1 MQRHFLSWCVVYT
14 KGKSGGIMNEL
25 FDLPSLEVKNKVSE
39 KKLQP
44 KLAALLKD
52 LNKNLYNK
60 ENSIKLILLAVLA
73 GESAFLLGE
82 PGTAKSLIAH
92 RISEGFEDLDTT
104 KPENAG
110 CVKYF
115 EYLMSQFS
123 TPDEIFGPVSL
134 QALKN
139 DEYKR
144 ITDNYLPKAQ
154 FAFLDE
160 IWKASPAIQN
170 SLLTILNEKKFQNG
184 FESQKVPLQGFVA
197 ASNELPAKNEG
208 LEAIF
213 DRFLVRIIEEPI
225 SSDSTFFKMITSK
238 KDTNTKIAN
247 KIDGSKLKLLQE
259 KAEEV
264 EFPEKLF
271 EIIRN
276 IRQEIKNYNKSLKED
291 QEAFLVSDRRWK
303 KIVGLL
309 KMSAFLNDRKEI
321 NLSDFEI
328 VPYCIWST
336 ENQYEEGKKIVKN
349 VIEKT
354 VKSYSE
360 GLEKLI
366 SEMETSRFSAK
377 NIRQKII
384 DEATLEKQN
393 FDKKINLA
401 EEEAKEN
408 IFKQNQFI
416 KIIQKQKSSVEEN
429 FEKVIESLKNIRNNQ
444 LKIESNHHD
453 IRPLRIEKD
462 SQIVEGINIGN
473 KIISKECYFVNTSLY
488 TVLSECNEMSIEDNL
503 EPVYLMNEKPF
514 SSEDLFRLYSM
525 CLGISVN
532 WNAKGYR
539 IPTFEERFYHIES
552 EENEN
557 ECVIC
562 DNISIISRFETSFMY
577 FKKKENLDLHKALGN
592 NPPAIEEKYLLIQK
606 HIAGNPKDISDKVSC
621 RIVRGKKNV
630 F

>member
-1 MQRHFLSWCVVYT
+1 
-14 KGKSGGIMNEL
+14 MNEL
-25 FDLPSLEVKNKVSE
+25 FDLPVLELKKEVSE
-39 KKLQP
+39 KKLLP
-44 KLAALLKD
+44 KLSALLKD
-52 LNKNLYNK
+52 LNHNLYNK

-144 ITDNYLPKAQ
+144 ITDNYLPKSQ

-264 EFPEKLF
+264 EFPENLF

-276 IRQEIKNYNKSLKED
+276 IRLEIKNYNKSLKED
-291 QEAFLVSDRRWK
+291 DEPFVVSDRRWK

-328 VPYCIWST
+328 LPYCIWST

-354 VKSYSE
+354 VKSYSD
-360 GLEKLI
+360 GLEKLFN
-366 SEMETSRFSAK
+366 EMETSRFSSE
-377 NIRQKII
+377 NIQQKII

-401 EEEAKEN
+401 EEAAKEN
-408 IFKQNQFI
+408 IFKQNQFL
-416 KIIQKQKSSVEEN
+416 KIIQKEKSSVEER
-429 FEKVIESLKNIRNNQ
+429 FEKAIDTLKNSKVINNQ
-444 LKIESNHHD
+444 LKIENNNQE
-453 IRPLRIEKD
+453 IRPMRIEKN
-462 SQIVEGINIGN
+462 SAIVEGIDIGN
-473 KIISKECYFVNTSLY
+473 KIISKECYFVNTRLY
-488 TVLSECNEMSIEDNL
+488 EVLCKCNEMSIEDNL
-503 EPVYLMNEKPF
+503 EPVYLVNGRPF
-514 SSEDLFRLYSM
+514 RSEDLSNFILNNNEIR
-525 CLGISVN
+525 VN
-532 WNAKGYR
+532 WNANGYR
-539 IPTFEERFYHIES
+539 IPSFEERFKNIES
-552 EENEN
+552 EEDEN
-557 ECVIC
+557 ECVLCNNQCVI
-562 DNISIISRFETSFMY
+562 DKMDLGAFYYMKASFMKA
-577 FKKKENLDLHKALGN
+577 FSMRRLPLIGLLEKEILFEHKKE
-592 NPPAIEEKYLLIQK
+592 
-606 HIAGNPKDISDKVSC
+606 DIRDICDKVSC

>member
-1 MQRHFLSWCVVYT
+1 MD
-14 KGKSGGIMNEL
+14 EL
-25 FDLPSLEVKNKVSE
+25 FDLPVLEVKKEVNST
-39 KKLQP
+39 KLQP

-52 LNKNLYNK
+52 LNQNLYNK

-213 DRFLVRIIEEPI
+213 DRFLVRIIEDPI

-238 KDTNTKIAN
+238 KDTNTQIAN

-259 KAEEV
+259 KSEEV
-264 EFPEKLF
+264 EFPENLF

-276 IRQEIKNYNKSLKED
+276 IRLEIKNYNKSLKED
-291 QEAFLVSDRRWK
+291 DEAFLVSDRRWK

-328 VPYCIWST
+328 VPYRIWST
-336 ENQYEEGKKIVKN
+336 ENQYEEGKKLVKN

-354 VKSYSE
+354 LKSYSE
-360 GLEKLI
+360 ALEKLFN
-366 SEMETSRFSAK
+366 EMETSIFSTEK
-377 NIRQKII
+377 KLKKII

-393 FDKKINLA
+393 FDKKIKLT
-401 EEEAKEN
+401 EEEVKEN
-408 IFKQNQFI
+408 IFKQNQFL
-416 KIIQKQKSSVEEN
+416 KIIQKQKSSVEER
-429 FEKVIESLKNIRNNQ
+429 FEKAIDILKNIKPANNQ
-444 LKIESNHHD
+444 LKIENNHQE
-453 IRPLRIEKD
+453 IRPMRIEKN
-462 SQIVEGINIGN
+462 SAIVECIDIGN
-473 KIISKECYFVNTSLY
+473 KLISKDCYFVNTSLY
-488 TVLSECNEMSIEDNL
+488 EVLYKCNEMSLEDNL
-503 EPVYLMNEKPF
+503 EPVYLMNGSPF
-514 SSEDLFRLYSM
+514 CSEDLSNI
-525 CLGISVN
+525 ISNYNEISIN
-532 WNAKGYR
+532 WNANGYR
-539 IPTFEERFYHIES
+539 IPGFEERFYHIEN

-557 ECVIC
+557 ECVIWINQGLM
-562 DNISIISRFETSFMY
+562 DRRNSGAFY
-577 FKKKENLDLHKALGN
+577 FTKSSNMKELDSWKQLGCN
-592 NPPAIEEKYLLIQK
+592 FDKGFLLMQEHNK
-606 HIAGNPKDISDKVSC
+606 GNVKDILHDVSC

>member
-1 MQRHFLSWCVVYT
+1 MVYT

-25 FDLPSLEVKNKVSE
+25 FDLPSLEVKKKVNGTKFQNKLS
-39 KKLQP
+39 
-44 KLAALLKD
+44 ALLKD

-104 KPENAG
+104 KPENSG

-213 DRFLVRIIEEPI
+213 DRFLVRIIEDPI

-238 KDTNTKIAN
+238 KDTNTQIAN

-264 EFPEKLF
+264 EFPENLF

-276 IRQEIKNYNKSLKED
+276 IRLEIKNYNKSLKED
-291 QEAFLVSDRRWK
+291 DEPFLVSDRRWK

-336 ENQYEEGKKIVKN
+336 EKQYEEGKKIVKN

-360 GLEKLI
+360 VLEKLFN
-366 SEMETSRFSAK
+366 EMETSRFSSE
-377 NIRQKII
+377 NIRKKII

-416 KIIQKQKSSVEEN
+416 KIIQKQKSSVEER
-429 FEKVIESLKNIRNNQ
+429 FEKAIDTLKNSKVINNQ
-444 LKIESNHHD
+444 LKIENNHQET
-453 IRPLRIEKD
+453 RPMRIGKN
-462 SQIVEGINIGN
+462 SAIVEGIDIGN
-473 KIISKECYFVNTSLY
+473 KLISKDCYFVNTSLY
-488 TVLSECNEMSIEDNL
+488 EVLYKCNEMSLEDNL
-503 EPVYLMNEKPF
+503 EPVYLMNGRPF
-514 SSEDLFRLYSM
+514 WREDLYDLN
-525 CLGISVN
+525 LNWNLVNIN
-532 WNAKGYR
+532 WNANGYR
-539 IPTFEERFYHIES
+539 IPSFEERFNHIENG
-552 EENEN
+552 ENEN
-557 ECVIC
+557 ECVIWEHQGV
-562 DNISIISRFETSFMY
+562 I
-577 FKKKENLDLHKALGN
+577 KKGDL
-592 NPPAIEEKYLLIQK
+592 
-606 HIAGNPKDISDKVSC
+606 
-621 RIVRGKKNV
+621 
-630 F
+630 

>member
-1 MQRHFLSWCVVYT
+1 
-14 KGKSGGIMNEL
+14 MNEL
-25 FDLPSLEVKNKVSE
+25 FDLPVLEVKKEVNST
-39 KKLQP
+39 KLQP

-52 LNKNLYNK
+52 LNQNLYNK

-213 DRFLVRIIEEPI
+213 DRFLVRIIEDPI

-238 KDTNTKIAN
+238 KDTNTQIAN

-259 KAEEV
+259 KSEEV
-264 EFPEKLF
+264 EFPENLF

-276 IRQEIKNYNKSLKED
+276 IRLEIKNYNKSLKED
-291 QEAFLVSDRRWK
+291 DEPFLVSDRRWK

-360 GLEKLI
+360 VLEKLFN
-366 SEMETSRFSAK
+366 EMETSIFSSEK
-377 NIRQKII
+377 KRQKII

-393 FDKKINLA
+393 FDKKIKLA
-401 EEEAKEN
+401 EEKAKEN
-408 IFKQNQFI
+408 IFKQNQFL
-416 KIIQKQKSSVEEN
+416 KIIQKQKSSVEER
-429 FEKVIESLKNIRNNQ
+429 FEKAIDTLKNIKLANNQ
-444 LKIESNHHD
+444 LKIENNHQET
-453 IRPLRIEKD
+453 RPMRIEKN
-462 SQIVEGINIGN
+462 SAIVEGIDIGS
-473 KIISKECYFVNTSLY
+473 KIISKDCYFVNTSLY
-488 TVLSECNEMSIEDNL
+488 EVLCKCNEMSIDDNL
-503 EPVYLMNEKPF
+503 EPVYLVNGRPF
-514 SSEDLFRLYSM
+514 WREDLSNI
-525 CLGISVN
+525 ISNYNEISIN
-532 WNAKGYR
+532 WNANGYR
-539 IPTFEERFYHIES
+539 IPSFEERFYHIEN

-557 ECVIC
+557 ECVIWNKQGVM
-562 DNISIISRFETSFMY
+562 DRRNSGAFYFTKSSNI
-577 FKKKENLDLHKALGN
+577 KELDSWKQLGCN
-592 NPPAIEEKYLLIQK
+592 FDKGFLLMQEHNK
-606 HIAGNPKDISDKVSC
+606 GNVKDILHDVSC

>member
-1 MQRHFLSWCVVYT
+1 
-14 KGKSGGIMNEL
+14 MNEL
-25 FDLPSLEVKNKVSE
+25 FDLPVLEVKKEENST
-39 KKLQP
+39 KLQP

-52 LNKNLYNK
+52 LNQNLYNK

-213 DRFLVRIIEEPI
+213 DRFLVRIIEDPI

-264 EFPEKLF
+264 EFPENLF

-276 IRQEIKNYNKSLKED
+276 IRLEIKNYNKSLKED
-291 QEAFLVSDRRWK
+291 DEAFLVSDRRWK

-309 KMSAFLNDRKEI
+309 RMSAFLNDRKEI
-321 NLSDFEI
+321 NFSDFEI

-360 GLEKLI
+360 GLEKLFN
-366 SEMETSRFSAK
+366 EMETSRFSTEK
-377 NIRQKII
+377 KRKKII

-401 EEEAKEN
+401 EEAAKEN
-408 IFKQNQFI
+408 IFKQNQFL
-416 KIIQKQKSSVEEN
+416 KIIQKQKSSIEER
-429 FEKVIESLKNIRNNQ
+429 FEKAIDTLKNIKLANNQ
-444 LKIESNHHD
+444 LKIENNHQET
-453 IRPLRIEKD
+453 RPMRIEKN
-462 SQIVEGINIGN
+462 SAIVEGIDIGN
-473 KIISKECYFVNTSLY
+473 KLISKDCYFVNTSLY
-488 TVLSECNEMSIEDNL
+488 EVLCKCNEMSIDDNL
-503 EPVYLMNEKPF
+503 EPVYLVNGRPF
-514 SSEDLFRLYSM
+514 WREDLSNI
-525 CLGISVN
+525 ISNYNEISIN
-532 WNAKGYR
+532 WNANGYR
-539 IPTFEERFYHIES
+539 IPSFEERFYHIEN

-557 ECVIC
+557 ECVIWNKQGVM
-562 DNISIISRFETSFMY
+562 DRRNSGAFYFTKSSNI
-577 FKKKENLDLHKALGN
+577 KELDSWKQLGCN
-592 NPPAIEEKYLLIQK
+592 FDKGFLLMQEHNK
-606 HIAGNPKDISDKVSC
+606 GNVKDILHDVSC

>member
-1 MQRHFLSWCVVYT
+1 
-14 KGKSGGIMNEL
+14 MNEL
-25 FDLPSLEVKNKVSE
+25 FDLPVLEVKKEVNST
-39 KKLQP
+39 KLQP

-213 DRFLVRIIEEPI
+213 DRFLVRIIEDPI

-238 KDTNTKIAN
+238 KDTNTQIAN

-259 KAEEV
+259 KSEEV
-264 EFPEKLF
+264 EFPENLF

-276 IRQEIKNYNKSLKED
+276 IRLEIKNYNKSLKED
-291 QEAFLVSDRRWK
+291 DEAFLVSDRRWK

-360 GLEKLI
+360 GLEKLFN
-366 SEMETSRFSAK
+366 EMETSRFSTEK
-377 NIRQKII
+377 KRKKII

-393 FDKKINLA
+393 FDKKIKLA
-401 EEEAKEN
+401 EEKAKEN
-408 IFKQNQFI
+408 IFNQNQFL
-416 KIIQKQKSSVEEN
+416 KIIQKQKSSVEER
-429 FEKVIESLKNIRNNQ
+429 FEKAIDTLKNIKLANNQ
-444 LKIESNHHD
+444 LKIENNHQET
-453 IRPLRIEKD
+453 RPMCIEKN
-462 SQIVEGINIGN
+462 SAIVEGIDIGN
-473 KIISKECYFVNTSLY
+473 KLISKDCYFVNTSLY
-488 TVLSECNEMSIEDNL
+488 EVLCKCNEMSIDDNL
-503 EPVYLMNEKPF
+503 EPVYLVNGRPF
-514 SSEDLFRLYSM
+514 WREDLSNI
-525 CLGISVN
+525 ISNYNEISIN
-532 WNAKGYR
+532 WNANGYR
-539 IPTFEERFYHIES
+539 IPSFEERFYHIEN

-557 ECVIC
+557 ECVIWNKQGVM
-562 DNISIISRFETSFMY
+562 DRRNSGAFYFTKSSNI
-577 FKKKENLDLHKALGN
+577 KELDSWKQLGCN
-592 NPPAIEEKYLLIQK
+592 FDKGFLLMQEHNK
-606 HIAGNPKDISDKVSC
+606 GNVKDILHDVSC

>member
-1 MQRHFLSWCVVYT
+1 
-14 KGKSGGIMNEL
+14 MNEL
-25 FDLPSLEVKNKVSE
+25 FDLPSLEVKKEV
-39 KKLQP
+39 KGTKLQP

-52 LNKNLYNK
+52 LNQNLYNK

-213 DRFLVRIIEEPI
+213 DRFLVRIIEDPI

-238 KDTNTKIAN
+238 KDTNTQIAN

-264 EFPEKLF
+264 EFPENLF

-276 IRQEIKNYNKSLKED
+276 IRLEIKNYNKSLKED
-291 QEAFLVSDRRWK
+291 DEPFLVSDRRWK

-336 ENQYEEGKKIVKN
+336 ENQYEDGKKIVKN

-360 GLEKLI
+360 VLEKLFN
-366 SEMETSRFSAK
+366 EMETSRFSSE
-377 NIRQKII
+377 NIRKKII

-401 EEEAKEN
+401 EEDAKEN
-408 IFKQNQFI
+408 IFKQNQFL
-416 KIIQKQKSSVEEN
+416 KIIQKQKSSVEER
-429 FEKVIESLKNIRNNQ
+429 FEKAIDTLKNSKVINNQ

-462 SQIVEGINIGN
+462 SQIVEGINIGS
-473 KIISKECYFVNTSLY
+473 KIISKDCYFVNTTLY
-488 TVLSECNEMSIEDNL
+488 EVLYKCNEMSIEDNL
-503 EPVYLMNEKPF
+503 EPVYLMNGRPF
-514 SSEDLFRLYSM
+514 SSEDLSNF
-525 CLGISVN
+525 ISKYNEIRIN
-532 WNAKGYR
+532 WKSNGYR
-539 IPTFEERFYHIES
+539 IPSFDERFKNIES
-552 EENEN
+552 EENVN
-557 ECVIC
+557 ECVLCNNQWEINKI
-562 DNISIISRFETSFMY
+562 DLGAFYFMKASFM
-577 FKKKENLDLHKALGN
+577 KASNMRILPLIGLPEKE
-592 NPPAIEEKYLLIQK
+592 ILLMQEHNKGSIR
-606 HIAGNPKDISDKVSC
+606 DISDKVSC

>member
-1 MQRHFLSWCVVYT
+1 
-14 KGKSGGIMNEL
+14 MNEL
-25 FDLPSLEVKNKVSE
+25 FDLPVLEVKKEVNST
-39 KKLQP
+39 KLQP

-213 DRFLVRIIEEPI
+213 DRFLVRIIEDPI

-264 EFPEKLF
+264 EFPENLF

-276 IRQEIKNYNKSLKED
+276 IRLEIKNYNKSLKED
-291 QEAFLVSDRRWK
+291 DEAFLVSDRRWK

-321 NLSDFEI
+321 NFSDFEI

-360 GLEKLI
+360 VLEKLFN
-366 SEMETSRFSAK
+366 EMETSIFSSEK
-377 NIRQKII
+377 KRQKII

-393 FDKKINLA
+393 FDKKIKLA
-401 EEEAKEN
+401 EEKAKEN
-408 IFKQNQFI
+408 IFKQNQFL
-416 KIIQKQKSSVEEN
+416 KIIQKQKSSVEER
-429 FEKVIESLKNIRNNQ
+429 FEKAIDTLKNIKLANNQ
-444 LKIESNHHD
+444 LKIENNHQET
-453 IRPLRIEKD
+453 RPMCIEKN
-462 SQIVEGINIGN
+462 SAIVEGIDIGN
-473 KIISKECYFVNTSLY
+473 KLISKDCYFVNTSLY
-488 TVLSECNEMSIEDNL
+488 EVLCKCNEMSIDDNL
-503 EPVYLMNEKPF
+503 EPVYLVNGRPF
-514 SSEDLFRLYSM
+514 WREDLSNI
-525 CLGISVN
+525 ISNYNEISIN
-532 WNAKGYR
+532 WNANGYR
-539 IPTFEERFYHIES
+539 IPSFEERFYHIEN

-557 ECVIC
+557 ECVIWNKQGVM
-562 DNISIISRFETSFMY
+562 DRRNSGAFYFTKSSNI
-577 FKKKENLDLHKALGN
+577 KELDSWKQLGCN
-592 NPPAIEEKYLLIQK
+592 FDKGFLLMQEHNK
-606 HIAGNPKDISDKVSC
+606 GNVKDILHDVSC

>member
-1 MQRHFLSWCVVYT
+1 
-14 KGKSGGIMNEL
+14 MNEL
-25 FDLPSLEVKNKVSE
+25 FDLPVLEVKKEENST
-39 KKLQP
+39 KLQP
-44 KLAALLKD
+44 KLAAILKD

-60 ENSIKLILLAVLA
+60 ENSIKMILLAVLA

-134 QALKN
+134 QALKK

-213 DRFLVRIIEEPI
+213 DRFLVRIIEDPI

-238 KDTNTKIAN
+238 KDTNTQIAN

-264 EFPEKLF
+264 EFPENLF

-276 IRQEIKNYNKSLKED
+276 IRLEIKNYNKSLKED
-291 QEAFLVSDRRWK
+291 DEPFLVSDRRWK

-360 GLEKLI
+360 GLEKLFN
-366 SEMETSRFSAK
+366 EMETSRFSSE
-377 NIRQKII
+377 NIRKKII

-416 KIIQKQKSSVEEN
+416 KIIQKQKSSVEER
-429 FEKVIESLKNIRNNQ
+429 FEKAIDILKNIKPANNQ
-444 LKIESNHHD
+444 VKIENNHQET
-453 IRPLRIEKD
+453 RPMRIGKN
-462 SQIVEGINIGN
+462 SAIVEGIDIGN
-473 KIISKECYFVNTSLY
+473 KIISKDCYFVNTSLY
-488 TVLSECNEMSIEDNL
+488 EVLYKCNEMSLEDNL
-503 EPVYLMNEKPF
+503 EPVYLMNGRPF
-514 SSEDLFRLYSM
+514 SSEDLSIFISTYNE
-525 CLGISVN
+525 ISVN
-532 WNAKGYR
+532 WNANGYRVPTFDERFKNIESDETEKECVLWNGHSQIFKRGQGFFYYMKSSNMKELNSLNLLLDKETLLVEEHNKGY
-539 IPTFEERFYHIES
+539 
-552 EENEN
+552 
-557 ECVIC
+557 
-562 DNISIISRFETSFMY
+562 
-577 FKKKENLDLHKALGN
+577 LD
-592 NPPAIEEKYLLIQK
+592 
-606 HIAGNPKDISDKVSC
+606 DISDRVSC

>member
-1 MQRHFLSWCVVYT
+1 
-14 KGKSGGIMNEL
+14 MNEL
-25 FDLPSLEVKNKVSE
+25 FDLPVLEVKKEENST
-39 KKLQP
+39 KLQP

-52 LNKNLYNK
+52 LNQNLYNK

-213 DRFLVRIIEEPI
+213 DRFLVRIIEDPI

-264 EFPEKLF
+264 EFPENLF

-276 IRQEIKNYNKSLKED
+276 IRLEIKNYNKSLKED
-291 QEAFLVSDRRWK
+291 DEAFLVSDRRWK

-360 GLEKLI
+360 GLEKLFN
-366 SEMETSRFSAK
+366 EMETSRFSTEK
-377 NIRQKII
+377 KRKKII

-393 FDKKINLA
+393 FDKKIKLA
-401 EEEAKEN
+401 EEKAKEN
-408 IFKQNQFI
+408 IFNQNQFL
-416 KIIQKQKSSVEEN
+416 KIIQKQKSSVEER
-429 FEKVIESLKNIRNNQ
+429 FEKAIDTLKNIKLANNQ
-444 LKIESNHHD
+444 LKIENNHQET
-453 IRPLRIEKD
+453 RPMCIEKN
-462 SQIVEGINIGN
+462 SAIVEGIDIGN
-473 KIISKECYFVNTSLY
+473 KLISKDCYFVNTSLY
-488 TVLSECNEMSIEDNL
+488 EVLCKCNEMSIDDNL
-503 EPVYLMNEKPF
+503 EPVYLVNGRPF
-514 SSEDLFRLYSM
+514 WREDLSNI
-525 CLGISVN
+525 ISNYNEISIN
-532 WNAKGYR
+532 WNANGYR
-539 IPTFEERFYHIES
+539 IPSFEERFYHIEN

-557 ECVIC
+557 ECVIWNKQGVM
-562 DNISIISRFETSFMY
+562 DRRNSGAFYFTKSSNI
-577 FKKKENLDLHKALGN
+577 KELDSWKQLGCN
-592 NPPAIEEKYLLIQK
+592 FDKGFLLMQEHNK
-606 HIAGNPKDISDKVSC
+606 GNVKDILHDVSC

>member
-1 MQRHFLSWCVVYT
+1 
-14 KGKSGGIMNEL
+14 MNEL
-25 FDLPSLEVKNKVSE
+25 FDLPVLEVKKEVNST
-39 KKLQP
+39 KLQP

-213 DRFLVRIIEEPI
+213 DRFLVRIIEDPI

-238 KDTNTKIAN
+238 KDTNTQIAN

-264 EFPEKLF
+264 EFPENLF

-276 IRQEIKNYNKSLKED
+276 IRLEIKNYNKSIKED
-291 QEAFLVSDRRWK
+291 DEPFLVSDRRWK

-321 NLSDFEI
+321 NLFDFEI

-360 GLEKLI
+360 GLEKLFN
-366 SEMETSRFSAK
+366 EMETSRFSSE
-377 NIRQKII
+377 NIRKKII

-401 EEEAKEN
+401 EEDAKEN
-408 IFKQNQFI
+408 IFMQNQFL
-416 KIIQKQKSSVEEN
+416 KIIQKQKSSVEER
-429 FEKVIESLKNIRNNQ
+429 FEKAIDTLKNIKLANNQ
-444 LKIESNHHD
+444 LKIENNHQET
-453 IRPLRIEKD
+453 RPMRIGKN
-462 SQIVEGINIGN
+462 SAIVEGIDIGN
-473 KIISKECYFVNTSLY
+473 KLISKDCYFVNTSLY
-488 TVLSECNEMSIEDNL
+488 EVLYKCNEMSLEDNL
-503 EPVYLMNEKPF
+503 EPVYLMNGRPF
-514 SSEDLFRLYSM
+514 SSEDLSNFISKNN
-525 CLGISVN
+525 GICIN
-532 WNAKGYR
+532 WNANGYR
-539 IPTFEERFYHIES
+539 IPSFEERFYHIEN
-552 EENEN
+552 EENVN
-557 ECVIC
+557 ECFIWNNKDGLLSC
-562 DNISIISRFETSFMY
+562 DLGVYYFMKSSNMTELDSLNLLRF
-577 FKKKENLDLHKALGN
+577 NLDKE
-592 NPPAIEEKYLLIQK
+592 ILLMNEHNKGSIR
-606 HIAGNPKDISDKVSC
+606 DISDKVSC

>member
-1 MQRHFLSWCVVYT
+1 
-14 KGKSGGIMNEL
+14 MNEL
-25 FDLPSLEVKNKVSE
+25 FDLPVLEVKKEVNST
-39 KKLQP
+39 KLQP

-238 KDTNTKIAN
+238 KDTNTQIAN

-264 EFPEKLF
+264 EFPENLF

-291 QEAFLVSDRRWK
+291 EEAFLVSDRRWK

-336 ENQYEEGKKIVKN
+336 EKQYEDGKKIVKN

-360 GLEKLI
+360 GLEKLFN
-366 SEMETSRFSAK
+366 EMETSRFSSE
-377 NIRQKII
+377 NIRKKII

-401 EEEAKEN
+401 EEDAKEN
-408 IFKQNQFI
+408 IFKQNQFL
-416 KIIQKQKSSVEEN
+416 KIIQKQKSSVEER
-429 FEKVIESLKNIRNNQ
+429 FEKAIDTLKNSKVINNQ

-462 SQIVEGINIGN
+462 SQIVEGINIGS
-473 KIISKECYFVNTSLY
+473 KIISKDCYFVNTTLY
-488 TVLSECNEMSIEDNL
+488 EVL
-503 EPVYLMNEKPF
+503 
-514 SSEDLFRLYSM
+514 
-525 CLGISVN
+525 
-532 WNAKGYR
+532 
-539 IPTFEERFYHIES
+539 
-552 EENEN
+552 
-557 ECVIC
+557 
-562 DNISIISRFETSFMY
+562 
-577 FKKKENLDLHKALGN
+577 
-592 NPPAIEEKYLLIQK
+592 
-606 HIAGNPKDISDKVSC
+606 
-621 RIVRGKKNV
+621 
-630 F
+630 

>member
-1 MQRHFLSWCVVYT
+1 
-14 KGKSGGIMNEL
+14 MNEL
-25 FDLPSLEVKNKVSE
+25 FDLPVLEVKKEVNST
-39 KKLQP
+39 KLQP

-213 DRFLVRIIEEPI
+213 DRFLVRIIEDPI

-238 KDTNTKIAN
+238 KDTNTQIAN

-264 EFPEKLF
+264 EFPENLF

-276 IRQEIKNYNKSLKED
+276 IRLEIKNYNKSIKED
-291 QEAFLVSDRRWK
+291 DEPFLVSDRRWK

-321 NLSDFEI
+321 NLKENTNNDAELGFYIFYYELLRRNSK
-328 VPYCIWST
+328 VNTPYYIYLDRR
-336 ENQYEEGKKIVKN
+336 NN
-349 VIEKT
+349 
-354 VKSYSE
+354 
-360 GLEKLI
+360 
-366 SEMETSRFSAK
+366 
-377 NIRQKII
+377 RQKSRG
-384 DEATLEKQN
+384 ETLKQLLQKDMHPVN
-393 FDKKINLA
+393 KFGIRTTDKGRNIKVLEFVNSNAYNLIQFTDLIMGAIGYHYNKKHLLPDASQHKSAFAMYICNKINKSDL
-401 EEEAKEN
+401 
-408 IFKQNQFI
+408 IFNTD
-416 KIIQKQKSSVEEN
+416 
-429 FEKVIESLKNIRNNQ
+429 KNGYKNLNLWLYQ
-444 LKIESNHHD
+444 PCK
-453 IRPLRIEKD
+453 KA
-462 SQIVEGINIGN
+462 N
-473 KIISKECYFVNTSLY
+473 KK
-488 TVLSECNEMSIEDNL
+488 
-503 EPVYLMNEKPF
+503 
-514 SSEDLFRLYSM
+514 
-525 CLGISVN
+525 
-532 WNAKGYR
+532 
-539 IPTFEERFYHIES
+539 
-552 EENEN
+552 
-557 ECVIC
+557 
-562 DNISIISRFETSFMY
+562 
-577 FKKKENLDLHKALGN
+577 
-592 NPPAIEEKYLLIQK
+592 
-606 HIAGNPKDISDKVSC
+606 
-621 RIVRGKKNV
+621 
-630 F
+630 

>member
-1 MQRHFLSWCVVYT
+1 
-14 KGKSGGIMNEL
+14 MNEL
-25 FDLPSLEVKNKVSE
+25 FDLPVLEEKKNVSE

-60 ENSIKLILLAVLA
+60 ENSIKLILLSVLA

-213 DRFLVRIIEEPI
+213 DRFLVRIIEDPI

-264 EFPEKLF
+264 EFPENLF

-276 IRQEIKNYNKSLKED
+276 IRLEIKNYNKSLKED
-291 QEAFLVSDRRWK
+291 DEAFLVSDRRWK

-321 NLSDFEI
+321 NFSDFEI

-360 GLEKLI
+360 GLEKLFN
-366 SEMETSRFSAK
+366 EMETSRFSTEK
-377 NIRQKII
+377 KRKKII

-401 EEEAKEN
+401 EEAAKEN
-408 IFKQNQFI
+408 IFKQNQFL
-416 KIIQKQKSSVEEN
+416 KIIQKQKSSIEER
-429 FEKVIESLKNIRNNQ
+429 FEKAIDTLKNIKPANNQ
-444 LKIESNHHD
+444 VKIENNHQET
-453 IRPLRIEKD
+453 RPMRIEKN
-462 SQIVEGINIGN
+462 SAIVEGIDIGN
-473 KIISKECYFVNTSLY
+473 KLISKDCYFVNTSLY
-488 TVLSECNEMSIEDNL
+488 EVLCKCNEMSIDDNL
-503 EPVYLMNEKPF
+503 EPVYLVNGRPF
-514 SSEDLFRLYSM
+514 WREDLSNI
-525 CLGISVN
+525 ISNYNEISIN
-532 WNAKGYR
+532 WNANGYR
-539 IPTFEERFYHIES
+539 IPSFEERFYHIEN

-557 ECVIC
+557 ECVIWNKQGVM
-562 DNISIISRFETSFMY
+562 DRRNSGPFYFTKSSNI
-577 FKKKENLDLHKALGN
+577 KELDSWKQLGCN
-592 NPPAIEEKYLLIQK
+592 FDKEFLLMQEHNK
-606 HIAGNPKDISDKVSC
+606 GNVKDILHDVSC

>member
-1 MQRHFLSWCVVYT
+1 
-14 KGKSGGIMNEL
+14 MNEL
-25 FDLPSLEVKNKVSE
+25 FDLPSLEVKKKVNGTKFQNKLS
-39 KKLQP
+39 
-44 KLAALLKD
+44 ALLKD

-213 DRFLVRIIEEPI
+213 DRFLVRIIEDPI

-264 EFPEKLF
+264 EFPENLF

-276 IRQEIKNYNKSLKED
+276 IRLEIKNYNKSLKED
-291 QEAFLVSDRRWK
+291 DEPFLVSDRRWK

-336 ENQYEEGKKIVKN
+336 EKQYEDGKKIVKN

-393 FDKKINLA
+393 FDKKIKLE

-473 KIISKECYFVNTSLY
+473 KIISKDCYFVNTSLY
-488 TVLSECNEMSIEDNL
+488 EVLIKCNEMSIEDNL
-503 EPVYLMNEKPF
+503 EPVYLMNGRPF
-514 SSEDLFRLYSM
+514 FSNYLDKFLYDYKE
-525 CLGISVN
+525 IRVN
-532 WNAKGYR
+532 WNANGYR
-539 IPTFEERFYHIES
+539 IPSFDERFKNIEI
-552 EENEN
+552 EADKN
-557 ECVIC
+557 ECFLRNNQCVMDKMDLGAFYYMKASDI
-562 DNISIISRFETSFMY
+562 EKEVLLMPEH
-577 FKKKENLDLHKALGN
+577 KKKEIRNIRDN
-592 NPPAIEEKYLLIQK
+592 
-606 HIAGNPKDISDKVSC
+606 VSC

>member
-1 MQRHFLSWCVVYT
+1 
-14 KGKSGGIMNEL
+14 MNEL
-25 FDLPSLEVKNKVSE
+25 FDLPSLEVKKEVSE

-44 KLAALLKD
+44 KLSALLKV
-52 LNKNLYNK
+52 LNQNLYNK

-82 PGTAKSLIAH
+82 PGSAKSLIAH

-184 FESQKVPLQGFVA
+184 FESQKVPLQGFVV

-225 SSDSTFFKMITSK
+225 SSDSIFFKMITSK
-238 KDTNTKIAN
+238 KDTNTQIAN

-264 EFPEKLF
+264 EFPENLF

-291 QEAFLVSDRRWK
+291 KEAFLVSDRRWK

-336 ENQYEEGKKIVKN
+336 EKQYEDGKKIVKN

-354 VKSYSE
+354 VKCYSE
-360 GLEKLI
+360 GLEKLFN
-366 SEMETSRFSAK
+366 EMETSSFSSE

-393 FDKKINLA
+393 FDKKIKLA
-401 EEEAKEN
+401 EEAAKEN

-416 KIIQKQKSSVEEN
+416 KIIQKEKSSVEER
-429 FEKVIESLKNIRNNQ
+429 FEKAIDTLKNSKVINNQ
-444 LKIESNHHD
+444 LKIENNNQE
-453 IRPLRIEKD
+453 IRPMRIKHN
-462 SQIVEGINIGN
+462 SAIVEGIDIGN
-473 KIISKECYFVNTSLY
+473 KIISKDCYFVNTSLY
-488 TVLSECNEMSIEDNL
+488 EVLYKCNEMSIGDNL
-503 EPVYLMNEKPF
+503 EPVYLMNRRPF
-514 SSEDLFRLYSM
+514 CSKDLYKFIYDYNEIR
-525 CLGISVN
+525 VN
-532 WNAKGYR
+532 WNANGYR
-539 IPTFEERFYHIES
+539 ISSFDERFKNIES
-552 EENEN
+552 EADED
-557 ECVIC
+557 ECVLCNNQCVIDKRNLGAFYFTKSTGC
-562 DNISIISRFETSFMY
+562 NFDEGFVFMKEDNKGYIKNI
-577 FKKKENLDLHKALGN
+577 LDR
-592 NPPAIEEKYLLIQK
+592 
-606 HIAGNPKDISDKVSC
+606 VSC

>member
-1 MQRHFLSWCVVYT
+1 
-14 KGKSGGIMNEL
+14 MNEL
-25 FDLPSLEVKNKVSE
+25 FDLPVLEVKKEVNST
-39 KKLQP
+39 KLQP

-213 DRFLVRIIEEPI
+213 DRFLVRIIEDPI

-264 EFPEKLF
+264 EFPENLF

-276 IRQEIKNYNKSLKED
+276 IRLEIKNYNKSLKED
-291 QEAFLVSDRRWK
+291 DEAFLVSDRRWK

-321 NLSDFEI
+321 NFSDFEI

-360 GLEKLI
+360 GLEKLFN
-366 SEMETSRFSAK
+366 EMETSRFSTEK
-377 NIRQKII
+377 KRKKII

-401 EEEAKEN
+401 EEAAKEN
-408 IFKQNQFI
+408 IFKQNQFL
-416 KIIQKQKSSVEEN
+416 KIIQKQKSSIEER
-429 FEKVIESLKNIRNNQ
+429 FEKAIDTLKNIKLANNQ
-444 LKIESNHHD
+444 LKIENNHQET
-453 IRPLRIEKD
+453 RPMRIEKN
-462 SQIVEGINIGN
+462 SAIVEGIDIGS
-473 KIISKECYFVNTSLY
+473 KIISKDCYFVNTSLY
-488 TVLSECNEMSIEDNL
+488 EVLYKCNEMSLEDNL
-503 EPVYLMNEKPF
+503 EPVYLVNGRPF
-514 SSEDLFRLYSM
+514 WREDLSNI
-525 CLGISVN
+525 ISNYNEISIN
-532 WNAKGYR
+532 WNANGYR
-539 IPTFEERFYHIES
+539 IPSFEERFYHIEN

-557 ECVIC
+557 ECVIWNKQGVM
-562 DNISIISRFETSFMY
+562 DRRNSGAFYFTKSSNI
-577 FKKKENLDLHKALGN
+577 KELDSWKQLGCN
-592 NPPAIEEKYLLIQK
+592 FDKGFLLMQEHNK
-606 HIAGNPKDISDKVSC
+606 GNVKDILHDVSC

>member
-1 MQRHFLSWCVVYT
+1 
-14 KGKSGGIMNEL
+14 MNEL
-25 FDLPSLEVKNKVSE
+25 FDLPVLEVKQEVNGT
-39 KKLQP
+39 KLQP

-52 LNKNLYNK
+52 LIQNLYNK

-123 TPDEIFGPVSL
+123 SPDEILGPVSL

-213 DRFLVRIIEEPI
+213 DRFLIRIIEEPI

-238 KDTNTKIAN
+238 KDTNTQIAN

-264 EFPEKLF
+264 EFPENLF

-276 IRQEIKNYNKSLKED
+276 IRLEIKNYNKSLKED
-291 QEAFLVSDRRWK
+291 DEPFLVSDRRWK

-360 GLEKLI
+360 GLEKLFN
-366 SEMETSRFSAK
+366 EMETSRFSSE
-377 NIRQKII
+377 NIRKKII
-384 DEATLEKQN
+384 DESTLEKQN

-401 EEEAKEN
+401 EEDAKEN
-408 IFKQNQFI
+408 IFKQNQFL
-416 KIIQKQKSSVEEN
+416 KIIQKQKSSVEER
-429 FEKVIESLKNIRNNQ
+429 FEKAIDTLKNIKLANNQ
-444 LKIESNHHD
+444 VKIENNHQET
-453 IRPLRIEKD
+453 RPMRIGKK
-462 SQIVEGINIGN
+462 SAIVEGIDIGN
-473 KIISKECYFVNTSLY
+473 KLISKDCYFVNTSLY
-488 TVLSECNEMSIEDNL
+488 EVLIKCNEMSIEDNL
-503 EPVYLMNEKPF
+503 EPVYLMNGRPF
-514 SSEDLFRLYSM
+514 SSEDLSNFISKYN
-525 CLGISVN
+525 GIRIN
-532 WNAKGYR
+532 WKSNGYR
-539 IPTFEERFYHIES
+539 IPSFDERFKNIES
-552 EENEN
+552 EEDEN
-557 ECVIC
+557 ECVLCNNQCVI
-562 DNISIISRFETSFMY
+562 DKMDLGVFYFMKASNMRILPLIGLLEKEILLMQEHNKGSIR
-577 FKKKENLDLHKALGN
+577 
-592 NPPAIEEKYLLIQK
+592 
-606 HIAGNPKDISDKVSC
+606 DISDKVSC

>member
-1 MQRHFLSWCVVYT
+1 
-14 KGKSGGIMNEL
+14 MNEL
-25 FDLPSLEVKNKVSE
+25 FDLSSLEVKKEVSE
-39 KKLQP
+39 KKLQL
-44 KLAALLKD
+44 KLSALLKD
-52 LNKNLYNK
+52 LNHNLYNK

-92 RISEGFEDLDTT
+92 RISEGFEDLDTA

-197 ASNELPAKNEG
+197 ASNELPVKNEG

-238 KDTNTKIAN
+238 KDTNTKIIN

-264 EFPEKLF
+264 EFPENLF

-291 QEAFLVSDRRWK
+291 DEPFLVSDRRWK

-328 VPYCIWST
+328 VSYCIWST

-360 GLEKLI
+360 GLEKLFN
-366 SEMETSRFSAK
+366 EMETSRFSSE
-377 NIRQKII
+377 NIRKKII
-384 DEATLEKQN
+384 DEATLEKQY

-401 EEEAKEN
+401 EEEVKEN

-416 KIIQKQKSSVEEN
+416 KIIQKEKSSVEER
-429 FEKVIESLKNIRNNQ
+429 FKKAIDTLKNIKSANNQ
-444 LKIESNHHD
+444 LKIENNNQETL
-453 IRPLRIEKD
+453 PMRIEKN
-462 SQIVEGINIGN
+462 SAIVEGIDIGN
-473 KIISKECYFVNTSLY
+473 KIFSKDCYFVNTSLY
-488 TVLSECNEMSIEDNL
+488 EVLIKCNEMSIEDNL
-503 EPVYLMNEKPF
+503 EPVYLMNGRPF
-514 SSEDLFRLYSM
+514 SSEDLSNI
-525 CLGISVN
+525 ISNYNEISIN
-532 WNAKGYR
+532 WNANGYR
-539 IPTFEERFYHIES
+539 IPSFEERFYHIEN

-557 ECVIC
+557 ECVIWNKQGVM
-562 DNISIISRFETSFMY
+562 DRRNSGAFY
-577 FKKKENLDLHKALGN
+577 FTKSSNMKELDSWKQLGCN
-592 NPPAIEEKYLLIQK
+592 FDKGFLLMQEHNK
-606 HIAGNPKDISDKVSC
+606 GNVKDILHDVSC

>member
-1 MQRHFLSWCVVYT
+1 
-14 KGKSGGIMNEL
+14 MNEL

-39 KKLQP
+39 QKLQP

-52 LNKNLYNK
+52 LNQNLYNK

-92 RISEGFEDLDTT
+92 RISEGFEDLATT

-225 SSDSTFFKMITSK
+225 LSDSIFFKMITSK
-238 KDTNTKIAN
+238 KDTNTQIAN

-264 EFPEKLF
+264 EFPENLF

-291 QEAFLVSDRRWK
+291 KEAFLVSDRRWK

-336 ENQYEEGKKIVKN
+336 EKQYEDGKKIVKN

-354 VKSYSE
+354 VKCYSE
-360 GLEKLI
+360 GLEKLFN
-366 SEMETSRFSAK
+366 EMETSSFSSE

-393 FDKKINLA
+393 FDKKIKLA
-401 EEEAKEN
+401 EEAAKEN

-416 KIIQKQKSSVEEN
+416 KIIQKEKSSVEER
-429 FEKVIESLKNIRNNQ
+429 FEKAIDTLKNSKVINNQ
-444 LKIESNHHD
+444 LKIENNNQE
-453 IRPLRIEKD
+453 IRPMRIEKN
-462 SQIVEGINIGN
+462 SAIVEGIDIGN
-473 KIISKECYFVNTSLY
+473 KIISKDCYFVNTSLY
-488 TVLSECNEMSIEDNL
+488 EVLYKCNEMSIGDNL
-503 EPVYLMNEKPF
+503 EPVYLMNRRPF
-514 SSEDLFRLYSM
+514 CSKDLYKFIYDYNEIR
-525 CLGISVN
+525 VN
-532 WNAKGYR
+532 WNVNGYR
-539 IPTFEERFYHIES
+539 ISSFDERFKNIES
-552 EENEN
+552 EADED
-557 ECVIC
+557 ECVLCNNQCVIDKRNLGAFYFTKSTGC
-562 DNISIISRFETSFMY
+562 NFDEGFAFMKEDNKGYVKNI
-577 FKKKENLDLHKALGN
+577 LDR
-592 NPPAIEEKYLLIQK
+592 
-606 HIAGNPKDISDKVSC
+606 VSC

>member
-1 MQRHFLSWCVVYT
+1 
-14 KGKSGGIMNEL
+14 MNEL
-25 FDLPSLEVKNKVSE
+25 FDLPSLEVKKNFSE

-52 LNKNLYNK
+52 LNQNLYNK

-170 SLLTILNEKKFQNG
+170 SLLTILNEKKFQKG

-213 DRFLVRIIEEPI
+213 DRFLVRIIEDPI

-238 KDTNTKIAN
+238 KDTNTQIAN

-259 KAEEV
+259 KSEEV
-264 EFPEKLF
+264 EFPENLF

-276 IRQEIKNYNKSLKED
+276 IRLEIKNYNKSLKED
-291 QEAFLVSDRRWK
+291 DEPFLVSDRRWK

-309 KMSAFLNDRKEI
+309 RMSAFLNDRKEI
-321 NLSDFEI
+321 NFSDFEI

-336 ENQYEEGKKIVKN
+336 ENQYEVGKKLVKN

-354 VKSYSE
+354 LKSYSE
-360 GLEKLI
+360 VLEKLFN
-366 SEMETSRFSAK
+366 EMETSIFSSEK
-377 NIRQKII
+377 KRQKII

-393 FDKKINLA
+393 FDKRIKLA
-401 EEEAKEN
+401 EEKAKEN
-408 IFKQNQFI
+408 IFKQNQFL
-416 KIIQKQKSSVEEN
+416 KIIQKQKSSVEER
-429 FEKVIESLKNIRNNQ
+429 FEKAIDTLKNIKLANNQ
-444 LKIESNHHD
+444 LKIENNHQET
-453 IRPLRIEKD
+453 RPMRIEKN
-462 SQIVEGINIGN
+462 SAIVEGIDIGN
-473 KIISKECYFVNTSLY
+473 KLISKDCYFVNTSLY
-488 TVLSECNEMSIEDNL
+488 EVLCKCNEMSIDDNL
-503 EPVYLMNEKPF
+503 EPVYLVNGRPF
-514 SSEDLFRLYSM
+514 WREDLSNI
-525 CLGISVN
+525 ISNYNEISIN
-532 WNAKGYR
+532 WNANGYR
-539 IPTFEERFYHIES
+539 IPSFEERFYHIEN

-557 ECVIC
+557 ECVIWNKQGVM
-562 DNISIISRFETSFMY
+562 DRRNSGAFYFTKSSNI
-577 FKKKENLDLHKALGN
+577 KELDSWKQLGCN
-592 NPPAIEEKYLLIQK
+592 FDKGFLLMQEHNK
-606 HIAGNPKDISDKVSC
+606 GNVKDILHDVSC

>member
-1 MQRHFLSWCVVYT
+1 
-14 KGKSGGIMNEL
+14 MNEL
-25 FDLPSLEVKNKVSE
+25 FDLPVLEVKKEVNST
-39 KKLQP
+39 KLHP

-213 DRFLVRIIEEPI
+213 DRFLVRIIEDPI

-238 KDTNTKIAN
+238 KDTNTQIAN

-264 EFPEKLF
+264 EFPENLF

-276 IRQEIKNYNKSLKED
+276 IRLEIKNYNKSLKED
-291 QEAFLVSDRRWK
+291 DEAFLVSDRRWK

-321 NLSDFEI
+321 NFSDFEI

-360 GLEKLI
+360 GLEKLFN
-366 SEMETSRFSAK
+366 EMETSRFSTEK
-377 NIRQKII
+377 KRKKII

-401 EEEAKEN
+401 EEAAKEN
-408 IFKQNQFI
+408 IFKQNQFL
-416 KIIQKQKSSVEEN
+416 KIIQKQKSSIEER
-429 FEKVIESLKNIRNNQ
+429 FEKAIDTLKNIKPANNQ
-444 LKIESNHHD
+444 VKIENNHQET
-453 IRPLRIEKD
+453 RPMRIEKN
-462 SQIVEGINIGN
+462 SAIVEGIDIGN
-473 KIISKECYFVNTSLY
+473 KLISKDCYFVNTSLY
-488 TVLSECNEMSIEDNL
+488 EVLCKCNEMSIDDNL
-503 EPVYLMNEKPF
+503 EPVYLVNGRPF
-514 SSEDLFRLYSM
+514 WREDLSNI
-525 CLGISVN
+525 ISNYNEISIN
-532 WNAKGYR
+532 WNANGYR
-539 IPTFEERFYHIES
+539 IPSFEERFYHIEN

-557 ECVIC
+557 ECVIWNKQGVM
-562 DNISIISRFETSFMY
+562 DRRNSGAFYFTKSSNI
-577 FKKKENLDLHKALGN
+577 KELDSWKQLGCN
-592 NPPAIEEKYLLIQK
+592 FDKGFLLMQEHNK
-606 HIAGNPKDISDKVSC
+606 GNVKDILHDVSC

>member
-1 MQRHFLSWCVVYT
+1 
-14 KGKSGGIMNEL
+14 MNEL
-25 FDLPSLEVKNKVSE
+25 FDLPVLEVKKEVNST
-39 KKLQP
+39 KLQP

-52 LNKNLYNK
+52 LNQNLYNK

-92 RISEGFEDLDTT
+92 RISEGFEDLDTA

-213 DRFLVRIIEEPI
+213 DRFLVRIIEDPI

-238 KDTNTKIAN
+238 KDTNTQIAN

-259 KAEEV
+259 KSEEV
-264 EFPEKLF
+264 EFPENLF

-276 IRQEIKNYNKSLKED
+276 IRLEIKNYNKSLKED
-291 QEAFLVSDRRWK
+291 DEAFLVSDRRWK

-309 KMSAFLNDRKEI
+309 RMSAFLNDRKEI
-321 NLSDFEI
+321 NFSDFEI

-336 ENQYEEGKKIVKN
+336 ENQYEVGKKLVKN

-354 VKSYSE
+354 LKSYSE
-360 GLEKLI
+360 VLEKLFN
-366 SEMETSRFSAK
+366 EMETSIFSSEK
-377 NIRQKII
+377 KRQKII

-393 FDKKINLA
+393 FDKRIKLA
-401 EEEAKEN
+401 EEKAKEN
-408 IFKQNQFI
+408 IFKQNQFL
-416 KIIQKQKSSVEEN
+416 KIIQKQKSSVEER
-429 FEKVIESLKNIRNNQ
+429 FEKAIDTLKNIKLANNQ
-444 LKIESNHHD
+444 LKIENNHQET
-453 IRPLRIEKD
+453 RPMRIEKN
-462 SQIVEGINIGN
+462 SAIVEGIDIGN
-473 KIISKECYFVNTSLY
+473 KLISKDCYFVNTSLY
-488 TVLSECNEMSIEDNL
+488 EVLCKCNEMSIDDNL
-503 EPVYLMNEKPF
+503 EPVYLVNGRPF
-514 SSEDLFRLYSM
+514 WREDLSNI
-525 CLGISVN
+525 ISNYNEISIN
-532 WNAKGYR
+532 WNANGYR
-539 IPTFEERFYHIES
+539 IPSFEERFYHIEN

-557 ECVIC
+557 ECVIWNKQGVM
-562 DNISIISRFETSFMY
+562 DRRNSGAFYFTKSSNI
-577 FKKKENLDLHKALGN
+577 KELDSWKQLGCN
-592 NPPAIEEKYLLIQK
+592 FDKGFLLMQEHNK
-606 HIAGNPKDISDKVSC
+606 GNVKDILHDVSC

>member
-1 MQRHFLSWCVVYT
+1 
-14 KGKSGGIMNEL
+14 MNEL
-25 FDLPSLEVKNKVSE
+25 FDLPVLEVKKEVNST
-39 KKLQP
+39 KLQP
-44 KLAALLKD
+44 KLAVLLKD

-213 DRFLVRIIEEPI
+213 DRFLVRIIEDPI

-264 EFPEKLF
+264 EFPENLF

-291 QEAFLVSDRRWK
+291 DEPFLVSDRRWK

-336 ENQYEEGKKIVKN
+336 ENQYEDGKKIVKN

-360 GLEKLI
+360 ALEKLFN
-366 SEMETSRFSAK
+366 EMETSRFSSE
-377 NIRQKII
+377 NIRKKII

-401 EEEAKEN
+401 EEDAKEN
-408 IFKQNQFI
+408 IFKQNQFL
-416 KIIQKQKSSVEEN
+416 KIIQKQKSSVEER
-429 FEKVIESLKNIRNNQ
+429 FEKAIDTLKNIKLANNQ
-444 LKIESNHHD
+444 VKIENNHQET
-453 IRPLRIEKD
+453 RPMRIGKN
-462 SQIVEGINIGN
+462 SAIVEGIDIGN
-473 KIISKECYFVNTSLY
+473 KLISKDCYFVNTSLY
-488 TVLSECNEMSIEDNL
+488 EVLYKCNEMSLEDNL
-503 EPVYLMNEKPF
+503 EPVYLMNGRPF
-514 SSEDLFRLYSM
+514 WREDLYDLN
-525 CLGISVN
+525 LNWNSVNIN
-532 WNAKGYR
+532 WNANGYR
-539 IPTFEERFYHIES
+539 IPSFKERFNHIENG
-552 EENEN
+552 ENEN
-557 ECVIC
+557 ECVIWEHQGVIEKRDLGAFYFTKSTGC
-562 DNISIISRFETSFMY
+562 NFEEGFVFMKEH
-577 FKKKENLDLHKALGN
+577 KK
-592 NPPAIEEKYLLIQK
+592 
-606 HIAGNPKDISDKVSC
+606 GNPKDILHDVSC

-630 F
+630 FRK

>member
-1 MQRHFLSWCVVYT
+1 
-14 KGKSGGIMNEL
+14 MNEL
-25 FDLPSLEVKNKVSE
+25 FDLSSLEVKKEVSE
-39 KKLQP
+39 KKLQS
-44 KLAALLKD
+44 KLSALLKD
-52 LNKNLYNK
+52 LNHNLYNK

-92 RISEGFEDLDTT
+92 RISDGFEDLDTA

-247 KIDGSKLKLLQE
+247 KIDGSKLKFLQE

-264 EFPEKLF
+264 EFPENLF

-291 QEAFLVSDRRWK
+291 DEPFLVSDRRWK

-328 VPYCIWST
+328 VSYCIWST

-360 GLEKLI
+360 GLEKLFN
-366 SEMETSRFSAK
+366 EMETSRFSSE
-377 NIRQKII
+377 NIRKKII
-384 DEATLEKQN
+384 DEATLEKQY

-401 EEEAKEN
+401 EEEVKEN

-416 KIIQKQKSSVEEN
+416 KIIQKEKSSVEER
-429 FEKVIESLKNIRNNQ
+429 FKKAIDTLKNIKPANNQ
-444 LKIESNHHD
+444 LKIENNNQETL
-453 IRPLRIEKD
+453 PMRIEKN
-462 SQIVEGINIGN
+462 SAIVEGIDIGN
-473 KIISKECYFVNTSLY
+473 KIISKDCYFVNTSLY
-488 TVLSECNEMSIEDNL
+488 EVLIKCNEMSIEDNL
-503 EPVYLMNEKPF
+503 EPVYLMNGRPF
-514 SSEDLFRLYSM
+514 SSEDLSNFISKNN
-525 CLGISVN
+525 GIRIN
-532 WNAKGYR
+532 WNANGYR
-539 IPTFEERFYHIES
+539 IPSFDERFKNIES
-552 EENEN
+552 EENVN
-557 ECVIC
+557 ECFIWNNKDGLLNC
-562 DNISIISRFETSFMY
+562 DLGVYYFMKSSNIKELDSLNLLRFNLVKEILLMNEHNKGSIR
-577 FKKKENLDLHKALGN
+577 
-592 NPPAIEEKYLLIQK
+592 
-606 HIAGNPKDISDKVSC
+606 DISDKVSC

>member
-1 MQRHFLSWCVVYT
+1 
-14 KGKSGGIMNEL
+14 MNEL
-25 FDLPSLEVKNKVSE
+25 S
-39 KKLQP
+39 
-44 KLAALLKD
+44 ALLKD
-52 LNKNLYNK
+52 LNHNLYNK

-92 RISEGFEDLDTT
+92 RISESFEDLDTT

-264 EFPEKLF
+264 EFPENLF

-291 QEAFLVSDRRWK
+291 DEAFLVSDRRWK

-309 KMSAFLNDRKEI
+309 RMSAFLNDRKEI
-321 NLSDFEI
+321 NFSDFEI

-336 ENQYEEGKKIVKN
+336 ENQYEVGKKLVKN

-354 VKSYSE
+354 LKSYSE
-360 GLEKLI
+360 VLEKLFN
-366 SEMETSRFSAK
+366 EMETSIFSSEK
-377 NIRQKII
+377 KRQKII

-393 FDKKINLA
+393 FDKRIKLA
-401 EEEAKEN
+401 EEKAKEN
-408 IFKQNQFI
+408 IFKQNQFL
-416 KIIQKQKSSVEEN
+416 KIIQKQKSSVEER
-429 FEKVIESLKNIRNNQ
+429 FEKAIDTLKNIKLANNQ
-444 LKIESNHHD
+444 LKIENNHQET
-453 IRPLRIEKD
+453 RPMRIEKN
-462 SQIVEGINIGN
+462 SAIVEGIDIGN
-473 KIISKECYFVNTSLY
+473 KLISKDCYFVNTSLY
-488 TVLSECNEMSIEDNL
+488 EVLCKCNEMSIDDNL
-503 EPVYLMNEKPF
+503 EPVYLVNGRPF
-514 SSEDLFRLYSM
+514 WREDLSNI
-525 CLGISVN
+525 ISNYNEISIN
-532 WNAKGYR
+532 WNANGYR
-539 IPTFEERFYHIES
+539 IPSFEERFYHIEN

-557 ECVIC
+557 ECVIWNKQGVM
-562 DNISIISRFETSFMY
+562 DRRNSGAFYFTKSSNI
-577 FKKKENLDLHKALGN
+577 KELDSWKQLGCN
-592 NPPAIEEKYLLIQK
+592 FDKGFLLMQEHNK
-606 HIAGNPKDISDKVSC
+606 GNVKDILHDVSC

>member
-1 MQRHFLSWCVVYT
+1 
-14 KGKSGGIMNEL
+14 MNEL
-25 FDLPSLEVKNKVSE
+25 FDLPVLEVKKEVNST
-39 KKLQP
+39 KLQP

-213 DRFLVRIIEEPI
+213 DRFLVRIIEDPI

-264 EFPEKLF
+264 EFPENLF

-276 IRQEIKNYNKSLKED
+276 IRLEIKNYNKSLKED
-291 QEAFLVSDRRWK
+291 DEAFLVSDRRWK

-336 ENQYEEGKKIVKN
+336 ENQYEVGKKLVKN

-354 VKSYSE
+354 LKSYSE
-360 GLEKLI
+360 VLEKLFN
-366 SEMETSRFSAK
+366 EMETSIFSSEK
-377 NIRQKII
+377 KRQKII

-401 EEEAKEN
+401 EEKAKEN
-408 IFKQNQFI
+408 IFKQNQFL
-416 KIIQKQKSSVEEN
+416 KIIQKQKSSVEER
-429 FEKVIESLKNIRNNQ
+429 FEKAIDTLKNIKPANNQ
-444 LKIESNHHD
+444 VKIENNHQGT
-453 IRPLRIEKD
+453 RPMRIEKN
-462 SQIVEGINIGN
+462 SAIVEGIDIGS
-473 KIISKECYFVNTSLY
+473 KIISKDCYFVNTSLY
-488 TVLSECNEMSIEDNL
+488 EVLCKCNEMSIDDNL
-503 EPVYLMNEKPF
+503 EPVYLVNGRPF
-514 SSEDLFRLYSM
+514 WREDLSNI
-525 CLGISVN
+525 ISNYNEISIN
-532 WNAKGYR
+532 WNANGYR
-539 IPTFEERFYHIES
+539 IPSFEERFYHIEN

-557 ECVIC
+557 ECVIWNKQGVM
-562 DNISIISRFETSFMY
+562 DRRNSGAFYFTKSSNI
-577 FKKKENLDLHKALGN
+577 KELDSWKQLGCN
-592 NPPAIEEKYLLIQK
+592 FDKGFLLMQEHNK
-606 HIAGNPKDISDKVSC
+606 GNVKDILHDVSC

>member
-1 MQRHFLSWCVVYT
+1 
-14 KGKSGGIMNEL
+14 MNEL
-25 FDLPSLEVKNKVSE
+25 FDLPVLEVKKEVNST
-39 KKLQP
+39 KLQP

-52 LNKNLYNK
+52 LNQNLYNK

-213 DRFLVRIIEEPI
+213 DRFLVRIIEDPI

-264 EFPEKLF
+264 EFPENLF

-276 IRQEIKNYNKSLKED
+276 IRLEIKNYNKSLKED
-291 QEAFLVSDRRWK
+291 DEAFLVSDRRWK

-309 KMSAFLNDRKEI
+309 RMSAFLNDRKEI
-321 NLSDFEI
+321 NFSDFEI

-360 GLEKLI
+360 GLEKLFN
-366 SEMETSRFSAK
+366 EMETSRFSTEK
-377 NIRQKII
+377 KRKKII

-401 EEEAKEN
+401 EEAAKEN
-408 IFKQNQFI
+408 IFKQNQFL
-416 KIIQKQKSSVEEN
+416 KIIQKQKSSIEER
-429 FEKVIESLKNIRNNQ
+429 FEKAIDTLKNIKLANNQ
-444 LKIESNHHD
+444 LKIENNHQET
-453 IRPLRIEKD
+453 RPMRIEKN
-462 SQIVEGINIGN
+462 SAIVEGIDIGN
-473 KIISKECYFVNTSLY
+473 KLISKDCYFVNTSLY
-488 TVLSECNEMSIEDNL
+488 EVLCKCNEMSIDDNL
-503 EPVYLMNEKPF
+503 EPVYLMNGRPF
-514 SSEDLFRLYSM
+514 SSEDLSNFISKNN
-525 CLGISVN
+525 GICIN
-532 WNAKGYR
+532 WNANGYR
-539 IPTFEERFYHIES
+539 IPSFEERFYHIEN

-557 ECVIC
+557 ECVIWNKQGVM
-562 DNISIISRFETSFMY
+562 DRRNSGAFYFTKSSNI
-577 FKKKENLDLHKALGN
+577 KELDSWKQLGCN
-592 NPPAIEEKYLLIQK
+592 FDKGFLLMQEHNK
-606 HIAGNPKDISDKVSC
+606 GNVKDILHDVSC

>member
-1 MQRHFLSWCVVYT
+1 
-14 KGKSGGIMNEL
+14 MNEL
-25 FDLPSLEVKNKVSE
+25 FDLPVLEVKQEVNGT
-39 KKLQP
+39 KLQP

-52 LNKNLYNK
+52 LNQNLYNK

-213 DRFLVRIIEEPI
+213 DRFLVRIIEDPI

-264 EFPEKLF
+264 EFPENLF

-276 IRQEIKNYNKSLKED
+276 IRLEIKNYNKSLKED
-291 QEAFLVSDRRWK
+291 DEAFLVSDRRWK

-321 NLSDFEI
+321 NFSDFEI

-360 GLEKLI
+360 GLEKLFN
-366 SEMETSRFSAK
+366 EMETSRFSTEK
-377 NIRQKII
+377 KRKKII

-401 EEEAKEN
+401 EEAAKEN
-408 IFKQNQFI
+408 IFKQNQFL
-416 KIIQKQKSSVEEN
+416 KIIQKQKSSIEER
-429 FEKVIESLKNIRNNQ
+429 FEKAIDTLKNIKPANNQ
-444 LKIESNHHD
+444 VKIENNHQET
-453 IRPLRIEKD
+453 RPMRIEKN
-462 SQIVEGINIGN
+462 SAIVEGIDIGN
-473 KIISKECYFVNTSLY
+473 KLISKDCYFVNTSLY
-488 TVLSECNEMSIEDNL
+488 EVLCKCNEMSIDDNL
-503 EPVYLMNEKPF
+503 EPVYLVNGRPF
-514 SSEDLFRLYSM
+514 WREDLSNI
-525 CLGISVN
+525 ISNYNEISIN
-532 WNAKGYR
+532 WNANGYR
-539 IPTFEERFYHIES
+539 IPSFEERFYHIEN

-557 ECVIC
+557 ECVIWNKQGVM
-562 DNISIISRFETSFMY
+562 DRRNSGAFYFTKSSNI
-577 FKKKENLDLHKALGN
+577 KELDSWKQLGCN
-592 NPPAIEEKYLLIQK
+592 FDKEFLLMQEHNK
-606 HIAGNPKDISDKVSC
+606 GNVKDILHDVSC